1 MLIEKDYIHEINGVT
16 VEYFYS
22 EINGGGALGF
32 YHGMKT
38 AFDKGGYDA
47 FWMLDD
53 DDAWRVLQIRNG
65 ERDKLHTARGNII
78 YRSNMD

>member
-1 MLIEKDYIHEINGVT
+1 
-16 VEYFYS
+16 
-22 EINGGGALGF
+22 
-32 YHGMKT
+32 MKT
-38 AFDKGGYDA
+38 AYDKGGYDA